1 MSTRCN
7 ILLAIISFCFL
18 ISCFAQNKITVDWK
32 SGHNDLSCRSNQ
44 VPCRSLDYALN
55 ISTNN
60 TVINIYS
67 GIQFMEDNAVMADV
81 MNVSIVGNP
90 IGTHIKCNHV
100 DIGIM
105 IVRVLNLTITNISI
119 SGCGSFHDST
129 FSSDRYNI
137 IKFISA
143 IYIINSTT
151 LIIENVTIEDNN
163 GTGLVLYDTG
173 GTVLIKN
180 SHFINNKVS
189 VNLYHGGGGVY
200 IEFTSCTPGTP
211 ISACYNSVTNPHVSN
226 NTYEIVNCVFTGN
239 EANIPPNT
247 SWLYIQ
253 EHGHK
258 YQPIFEAGG
267 GISLSLKGKSLH
279 NQIIIENCV
288 FTGNTA
294 LIGGGMAILI
304 EDEANNNNITITGSK
319 FEMNFAKRGGGGI
332 EFGFFNVHL
341 VNNSIKF
348 TNISFLSNEAL
359 EYGGGTSMYSARTPY
374 GTSSSNT
381 VTFSSCYWAKNTANI
396 GAAVILFPEDWSL
409 LSGYLPI
416 PLFENCTFI
425 GNEVV
430 TGSTSQLYLLE
441 GIIFSDTFSMNFTST
456 ITITNNLGS
465 GILLLAGNLN
475 ILPNAVINISSNTAL
490 NGAGIALIGY
500 AAITANE
507 NSTIT
512 FENNKALDKGGA
524 IYYNTVDPLESVNS
538 RHCFIQY
545 VDILPANEW
554 KATYNF
560 INNIAT
566 NYGHSIYAVSLKA
579 CAEGSIVN
587 GSNVINY
594 KHVFHSKTF
603 HFTPNLDTEHIISTA
618 PAKLE
623 VVNDHVNAS
632 PGLVYP
638 LDMEIKDDL
647 NQSADAMLL
656 TTCTNGYSSHCKV
669 SEQFQYTSDKNLF
682 CIGPVNSSLNITII
696 TMNSRPIA
704 ASIVVNL
711 IPCPPGYVLSKRL
724 YSCICSVSSTTP
736 IPAVVACNQS
746 KGEAMLKLGYWAGCD
761 TANDVLMT
769 AQCPTGFC
777 NTNDKL
783 FYLRKDCDDLE
794 QHICADNRQGRLCGE
809 CKQNYSV
816 YYHSQRFKCGEC
828 TSPYS
833 SLGWLFYILSE
844 IVPLTLL
851 FVFVI
856 FFDVSFTSGAVN
868 SFLFF
873 VQVFDF
879 FQVTAFNNNYS
890 LHILTD
896 SYRFFFGFFNM
907 DFFQLDELSFCLWE
921 EAKVLDVLAFK
932 YVTTAYG
939 LFLILFLFLLLKY
952 CNCGKLRKCFGSNTR
967 DGQYST
973 IHGITSFL
981 IITYSQCAK
990 VSFQILAQENLVKA
1004 GNKIVHTVVFWSGQT
1019 EFFGKDHLKYAIPA
1033 MFVIG
1038 YIILL
1043 PLLLIVHPLYYTVK
1057 RFLINKRIIKDEIGN
1072 RYWLNQKCTFMIA
1085 KINLFFKPTLD
1096 AFQSCFKDDMRW
1108 YAGLYFVCRLLISAG
1123 FAFTNT
1129 PLSMYTLLEVIVVC
1143 MLAIHSVC
1151 QPYQKRFYNILDS
1164 LMLANLAII
1173 NGINFFNLASA
1184 EFLSI
1189 YGGFLSALQLILI
1202 YLPIMYAIVFAVF
1215 KKSRFIRMKMK
1226 KLNKC
1231 IRLFDPDLEEQQ
1243 IPMNESDDV
1252 VCSFNCAYLPDRMFE
1267 VPKKY
1272 NEGQKIARGNTIY
1285 GTAESDQ

>member
-44 VPCRSLDYALN
+44 VPCCSLDYALN

-60 TVINIYS
+60 TVISIYS

-105 IVRVLNLTITNISI
+105 IVRVMNLTITNISI

-129 FSSDRYNI
+129 FSSNRYNI

-189 VNLYHGGGGVY
+189 VKVYHGGGGVY

-247 SWLYIQ
+247 SWLYTQ
-253 EHGHK
+253 EHGHI
-258 YQPIFEAGG
+258 YQSIFGVGG
-267 GISLSLKGKSLH
+267 GISLSLKGKSLY
-279 NQIIIENCV
+279 NQIRIENCV
-288 FTGNTA
+288 FSGNTA
-294 LIGGGMAILI
+294 LVGGGVAIEI
-304 EDEANNNNITITGSK
+304 EDGANNNITITGGK
-319 FEMNFAKRGGGGI
+319 FEMNFAKKGGGGI
-332 EFGFFNVHL
+332 EFGFFNVDL
-341 VNNSIKF
+341 VNNSVKF

-381 VTFSSCYWAKNTANI
+381 VTFTSCYWAKNTANI

-430 TGSTSQLYLLE
+430 TESTSQLYFLE

-465 GILLLAGNLN
+465 GILLLDGNLN

-500 AAITANE
+500 AAITTNE

-512 FENNKALDKGGA
+512 FESNKALGKGGA
-524 IYYNTVDPLESVNS
+524 IYYNTVDPLEFVNS
-538 RHCFIQY
+538 KHCFIRY

-554 KATYNF
+554 KTTYNF
-560 INNIAT
+560 INNSAT
-566 NYGHSIYAVSLKA
+566 NYGHSIYAVSLQA
-579 CAEGSIVN
+579 CAKGSIVN
-587 GSNVINY
+587 GSNVVNY
-594 KHVFHSKTF
+594 KDVFHWKPF

-623 VVNDHVNAS
+623 VVSHYVNAS

-647 NQSADAMLL
+647 NQSANAILL
-656 TTCTNGYSSHCKV
+656 PTCTNCYFSHCKV
-669 SEQFQYTSDKNLF
+669 FRYISDQNLF
-682 CIGPVNSSLNITII
+682 CIGPVNSSLNIII
-696 TMNSRPIA
+696 ATMNSRPIA
-704 ASIVVNL
+704 VSIVVNL
-711 IPCPPGYVLSKRL
+711 IPCPPGYVLSIT
-724 YSCICSVSSTTP
+724 CICSVSSTTP

-746 KGEAMLKLGYWAGCD
+746 KGEAMLNLGYWAGCD

-769 AQCPTGFC
+769 AQCPIGFC
-777 NTNDKL
+777 NTNGKS

-794 QHICADNRQGRLCGE
+794 QHMCADNRQGRLCGE

-873 VQVFDF
+873 AQVFDF
-879 FQVTAFNNNYS
+879 FQVTAFDNNYS

-990 VSFQILAQENLVKA
+990 VSFQILTQENLVKA
-1004 GNKIVHTVVFWSGQT
+1004 GNEIVHTVVFLSGQT

-1057 RFLINKRIIKDEIGN
+1057 RFLIVKDGS
-1072 RYWLNQKCTFMIA
+1072 
-1085 KINLFFKPTLD
+1085 P
-1096 AFQSCFKDDMRW
+1096 
-1108 YAGLYFVCRLLISAG
+1108 
-1123 FAFTNT
+1123 
-1129 PLSMYTLLEVIVVC
+1129 
-1143 MLAIHSVC
+1143 
-1151 QPYQKRFYNILDS
+1151 
-1164 LMLANLAII
+1164 
-1173 NGINFFNLASA
+1173 
-1184 EFLSI
+1184 
-1189 YGGFLSALQLILI
+1189 
-1202 YLPIMYAIVFAVF
+1202 
-1215 KKSRFIRMKMK
+1215 
-1226 KLNKC
+1226 
-1231 IRLFDPDLEEQQ
+1231 
-1243 IPMNESDDV
+1243 
-1252 VCSFNCAYLPDRMFE
+1252 
-1267 VPKKY
+1267 
-1272 NEGQKIARGNTIY
+1272 
-1285 GTAESDQ
+1285 